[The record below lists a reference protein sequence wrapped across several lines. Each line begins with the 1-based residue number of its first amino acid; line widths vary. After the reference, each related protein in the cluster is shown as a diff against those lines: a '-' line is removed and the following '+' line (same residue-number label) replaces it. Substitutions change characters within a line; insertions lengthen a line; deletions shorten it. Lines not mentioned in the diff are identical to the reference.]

1 MEGGVNNRKGISKTF
16 TKRNGLINMWT
27 VCICGRVTK
36 DRKIWIFPKKVTK
49 RVIKRGIE
57 KGNVAFYHCP
67 KCASASQS

>member
-1 MEGGVNNRKGISKTF
+1 MLHFFIVLNVKSFYGRRGKI
-16 TKRNGLINMWT
+16 MWT